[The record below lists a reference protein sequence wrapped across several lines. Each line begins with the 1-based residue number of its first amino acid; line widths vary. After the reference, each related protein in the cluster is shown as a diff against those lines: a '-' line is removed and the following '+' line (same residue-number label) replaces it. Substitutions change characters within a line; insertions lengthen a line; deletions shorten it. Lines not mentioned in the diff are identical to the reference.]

1 MKYSEAKM
9 GRVFVVRLE
18 QDEIL
23 HEVIE
28 KFAADK
34 KICAAACI
42 ALGAA
47 DKGSRFVVGPEDG
60 NARPVVPMEL
70 LLAEAHEIAGTGTIF
85 PDEEGSPMLHMHLAT
100 GRQDSTI
107 TGCVR
112 KGVKVWQIIEV
123 IIFELLD
130 TEAMRKKSEPV
141 GFFVLEP

>member
-1 MKYSEAKM
+1 MKCSEAKM

-28 KFAADK
+28 KFALDR
-34 KICAAACI
+34 KIKAAACI

-60 NARPVVPMEL
+60 DARPVVPMEHL
-70 LLAEAHEIAGTGTIF
+70 LREAHEISGTGTIF
-85 PDEEGSPMLHMHLAT
+85 PDEEGRPILHMHLAT
-100 GRQDSTI
+100 GRQGSTI

-112 KGVKVWQIIEV
+112 RGVKVWQIAEV
-123 IIFELLD
+123 VIFELLETD
-130 TEAMRKKSEPV
+130 AVRRMEPQA
-141 GFFVLEP
+141 GFVVLEP

>member
-18 QDEIL
+18 QGEIL

-28 KFAADK
+28 KFASDK
-34 KICAAACI
+34 KINAGACI

-60 NARPVVPMEL
+60 NARPVVPMEHL
-70 LLAEAHEIAGTGTIF
+70 LREAHEIAGTGTIF
-85 PDEEGSPMLHMHLAT
+85 PDEEGRPMLHMHLAT

-112 KGVKVWQIIEV
+112 KGVKVWQVIEV

-130 TEAMRKKSEPV
+130 TEALRKKSEPV

>member
-1 MKYSEAKM
+1 MKYSEAKL

-28 KFAADK
+28 KFASDK
-34 KICAAACI
+34 KINAATCI

-60 NARPVVPMEL
+60 DARPVVPMEYL
-70 LLAEAHEIAGTGTIF
+70 LREAHEIAGTGTIF
-85 PDEEGSPMLHMHLAT
+85 PDEEGRPMLHMHLAT
-100 GRQDSTI
+100 GRQGSTI

-130 TEAMRKKSEPV
+130 TEALRKKSEPS
-141 GFFVLEP
+141 GFYVLEP

>member
-28 KFAADK
+28 KFASDK
-34 KICAAACI
+34 KIKAATCI
-42 ALGAA
+42 ALGAV

-60 NARPVVPMEL
+60 EARPVVPMEHL
-70 LLAEAHEIAGTGTIF
+70 LKDAHEIAGTGTIF
-85 PDEEGSPMLHMHLAT
+85 PDEEGRPMLHMHLAT
-100 GRQDSTI
+100 GRKGSTI

-112 KGVKVWQIIEV
+112 RGVRVWQIVEV
-123 IIFELLD
+123 VIFELLETD
-130 TEAMRKKSEPV
+130 AVRRMEPQA
-141 GFFVLEP
+141 GFVVLEP

>member
-28 KFAADK
+28 KFAWDK
-34 KICAAACI
+34 KIVAGACI

-47 DKGSRFVVGPEDG
+47 DRGSRFVVGPEDG
-60 NARPVVPMEL
+60 NARPVVPMEYL
-70 LLAEAHEIAGTGTIF
+70 LRDAHEISGTGTIF
-85 PDEEGSPMLHMHLAT
+85 PDEEGRPMLHMHLAT

-112 KGVKVWQIIEV
+112 KGVKVWQVIEV

-130 TEAMRKKSEPV
+130 TEALRKKSEPV

>member
-9 GRVFVVRLE
+9 GRIFIVRLE
-18 QDEIL
+18 QDEVL

-28 KFAADK
+28 KFALDR
-34 KICAAACI
+34 KIAAAACI

-47 DKGSRFVVGPEDG
+47 DRGSRFVVGPEDG
-60 NARPVVPMEL
+60 SARPVVPMEY
-70 LLAEAHEIAGTGTIF
+70 LLAEAHEVAGTGTIF
-85 PDEEGSPMLHMHLAT
+85 PDDEGRPMLHMHLAT
-100 GRQDSTI
+100 GREGSTI

-130 TEAMRKKSEPV
+130 TEAMRRKSEPV

>member
-18 QDEIL
+18 QGEIL

-28 KFAADK
+28 KFASDK
-34 KICAAACI
+34 KIVAAACI

-60 NARPVVPMEL
+60 DARPVVPMEHL
-70 LLAEAHEIAGTGTIF
+70 LREAHEIAGTGTIF
-85 PDEEGSPMLHMHLAT
+85 PDEEGRPMLHMHLAT
-100 GRQDSTI
+100 GRQDTAI

-130 TEAMRKKSEPV
+130 TEALRKKSEPL

>member
-9 GRVFVVRLE
+9 GRIFIVRLE

-28 KFAADK
+28 KFALDR
-34 KICAAACI
+34 KITAAACI

-47 DKGSRFVVGPEDG
+47 DRGSRFVVGPVDG
-60 NARPVVPMEL
+60 GARPVVPMEH
-70 LLAEAHEIAGTGTIF
+70 LLAEAHEVAGTGTIF
-85 PDEEGSPMLHMHLAT
+85 PDDEGRPMLHMHLAT
-100 GRQDSTI
+100 GREGSTI

-130 TEAMRKKSEPV
+130 TEAVRRKAEPV

>member
-23 HEVIE
+23 HEVME
-28 KFAADK
+28 KFASDK
-34 KICAAACI
+34 NISAAACI

-60 NARPVVPMEL
+60 NARSVVPMEH

-85 PDEEGSPMLHMHLAT
+85 PDEEGRPMLHMHLAT
-100 GRQDSTI
+100 GRQNSTI

-112 KGVKVWQIIEV
+112 KGVKVWQVIEV

-130 TEAMRKKSEPV
+130 TEALRKKSEPV